1 MAGNLKILALTG
13 IIALQSM
20 IVSGQIIPGQTSS
33 ADVQEEAAKYE
44 RYYEVVLDNALSDY
58 YREGTFIVDVKAT
71 LERILVPKGYQ
82 VVQPEE
88 EVKIENLPGLPFI
101 PPNLQKK

>member
-58 YREGTFIVDVKAT
+58 
-71 LERILVPKGYQ
+71 
-82 VVQPEE
+82 
-88 EVKIENLPGLPFI
+88 
-101 PPNLQKK
+101 